1 MKIKP
6 KNKLDVGSSISMEW
20 LFVQHVLVKLEF
32 RVLVFVKGAKVEN
45 LERLLW
51 SKDRKSQ
58 KFKPQ
63 VTSGFRIKLGPQVR
77 GGGGGGS

>member
-1 MKIKP
+1 M
-6 KNKLDVGSSISMEW
+6 
-20 LFVQHVLVKLEF
+20 
-32 RVLVFVKGAKVEN
+32 EN

-77 GGGGGGS
+77 GGEGGANTFTSMLSLLMCPLNEC

>member
-1 MKIKP
+1 M
-6 KNKLDVGSSISMEW
+6 
-20 LFVQHVLVKLEF
+20 
-32 RVLVFVKGAKVEN
+32 EN

-77 GGGGGGS
+77 GGGGEGGANTFTSMLSLQPNSLTASCVR

>member
-1 MKIKP
+1 M
-6 KNKLDVGSSISMEW
+6 
-20 LFVQHVLVKLEF
+20 
-32 RVLVFVKGAKVEN
+32 EN

>member
-1 MKIKP
+1 M
-6 KNKLDVGSSISMEW
+6 
-20 LFVQHVLVKLEF
+20 
-32 RVLVFVKGAKVEN
+32 EN

-77 GGGGGGS
+77 GGGEGGGEGGANTFTSMLSLQPNSLTASCVR

>member
-1 MKIKP
+1 
-6 KNKLDVGSSISMEW
+6 MED
-20 LFVQHVLVKLEF
+20 
-32 RVLVFVKGAKVEN
+32 

-63 VTSGFRIKLGPQVR
+63 VTSGFRIKLGSQVR
-77 GGGGGGS
+77 GGGGRGELIHSLPCYPYSLTASCVR

>member
-1 MKIKP
+1 M
-6 KNKLDVGSSISMEW
+6 
-20 LFVQHVLVKLEF
+20 
-32 RVLVFVKGAKVEN
+32 EN

-77 GGGGGGS
+77 GGEGGGGS

>member
-1 MKIKP
+1 M
-6 KNKLDVGSSISMEW
+6 
-20 LFVQHVLVKLEF
+20 
-32 RVLVFVKGAKVEN
+32 EN

-77 GGGGGGS
+77 GGGANIFTSMLSLQPNGLMCLLNEC

>member
-1 MKIKP
+1 M
-6 KNKLDVGSSISMEW
+6 
-20 LFVQHVLVKLEF
+20 
-32 RVLVFVKGAKVEN
+32 EN

-77 GGGGGGS
+77 GGGRGELMHSLPCYPYSLTASCVR

>member
-1 MKIKP
+1 M
-6 KNKLDVGSSISMEW
+6 
-20 LFVQHVLVKLEF
+20 
-32 RVLVFVKGAKVEN
+32 EN

-77 GGGGGGS
+77 GGGELIHSLPCYPYSLTASCVR

>member
-1 MKIKP
+1 M
-6 KNKLDVGSSISMEW
+6 
-20 LFVQHVLVKLEF
+20 
-32 RVLVFVKGAKVEN
+32 EN

-77 GGGGGGS
+77 GGGGGGRGEGGANTFTSMLSLQPNGLMCPLNEC